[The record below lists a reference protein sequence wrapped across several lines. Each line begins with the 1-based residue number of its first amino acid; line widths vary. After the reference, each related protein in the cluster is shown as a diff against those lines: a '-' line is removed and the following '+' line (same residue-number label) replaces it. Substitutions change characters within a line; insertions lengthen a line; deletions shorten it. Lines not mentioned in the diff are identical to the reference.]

1 VLNFLEGLSQSDL
14 IRLVAESDYGYPAVL
29 TAHAIGMA
37 LVVGIVLVF
46 DLRVLGLAKRIPLSV
61 LRRFF
66 TVAWIGFA
74 INLTSGTLLFLANY
88 TAFIKNVAFIT
99 KISLLLIAALC
110 TWLLARDIESNR
122 LPAAAQG
129 AIETPTSRARM
140 IAALSVILWLGA
152 ITAGRI
158 VGYTDVPE

>member
-1 VLNFLEGLSQSDL
+1 MDFLEGLSQSDL
-14 IRLVAESDYGYPAVL
+14 VRWVAESDYGYPWVL

-37 LVVGIVLVF
+37 FVVGIMLVF
-46 DLRVLGLAKRIPLSV
+46 DLRVLGLATQIPLSV

-66 TVAWIGFA
+66 IVAWIGFA

-88 TAFIKNVAFIT
+88 TAFIKNTAFIT
-99 KISLLLIAALC
+99 KISLLIVGALG
-110 TWLLARDIESNR
+110 TWGLTREIYVRSPIVTGSA
-122 LPAAAQG
+122 G
-129 AIETPTSRARM
+129 IETTTQRARM
-140 IAALSVILWLGA
+140 FAAILVVIWLGA